1 MQELIEAYMS
11 VYGDLNEVKGLG
23 GRVDPKTGKYTG
35 EVSSPSQK
43 VFQQFSRDVQTQ
55 GRQAVSSARSK
66 SITYGE
72 PTESGV
78 VRSQARGTDV
88 TKKDPDLAMT
98 PAKRMETRAN
108 ALRLRGQGKRANK
121 IDAIRNRPNME
132 ESHEPLFPGA
142 PKHSHKFPLSPE
154 ELKSATE
161 IGKLA
166 NEKAKRMSAGSQ
178 TKSPSAPTPKRER
191 KKLEYE
197 VREDAYDVVLN
208 HLLNEG
214 YCDSQE
220 SAITMMAAMS
230 QDWIDSILSEA
241 PFQISGPHP
250 TTVDGT
256 KLDYTPSNV
265 GKPYQNKKRAQTR
278 ADELNQD
285 HGASVY
291 RVTKVD

>member
-66 SITYGE
+66 SITHGE

-88 TKKDPDLAMT
+88 TEKDPNLAMT

-108 ALRLRGQGKRANK
+108 ALRLRGQGKTANK

-166 NEKAKRMSAGSQ
+166 NTKAKEMSAKSPTKSAKKPKTRMSDVD
-178 TKSPSAPTPKRER
+178 
-191 KKLEYE
+191 
-197 VREDAYDVVLN
+197 VRESHDFFDVVLS
-208 HLLNEG
+208 HLLDEG

-265 GKPYQNKKRAQTR
+265 GKPYKNKTRAQTR
-278 ADELNQD
+278 ADKLNQD